1 MRSNRPT
8 AACFGVQACIARGP
22 YFPAVMAIQRTLI
35 LCKPDAVSRGLVGE
49 IVSRLERRGY
59 VIIAMKLMQLDG
71 ERARRHYGEH
81 EGKPFFQGLVDFIT
95 SGPLVAMAVE
105 GEDAI
110 KGCRQLMGA
119 TNPLDAAP
127 GSIRADFASTIGR
140 NLVHGS
146 DSHESA
152 EKELAIFFQPSEYVT
167 RRHDLERW
175 LVEK

>member
-1 MRSNRPT
+1 
-8 AACFGVQACIARGP
+8 
-22 YFPAVMAIQRTLI
+22 MAIQRTLI
-35 LCKPDAVSRGLVGE
+35 LCKPDAVSRGLIGE
-49 IVSRLERRGY
+49 IVSRFERRGY
-59 VIIAMKLMQLDG
+59 LIVAMKLMQLDG

-95 SGPLVAMAVE
+95 SGPLVAMCVE

-110 KGCRQLMGA
+110 AGCRQIMGA
-119 TNPLDAAP
+119 TNPLNAAP

-152 EKELAIFFQPSEYVT
+152 ERELAIFFEPHDYVT
-167 RRHDLERW
+167 RKHDLERW
-175 LVEK
+175 ILEK